1 MNEISQMVEIN
12 DCTDCTASKIQE
24 FCFAFG
30 GLRIIS
36 IRGKEQRSFHECVQS
51 VSVQEI
57 DYSGF
62 LANLV
67 NSPYIWQPS
76 SYLFLKF
83 GTTAACLIIVIHDL
97 ILLHDYDLMYNS

>member
-67 NSPYIWQPS
+67 NSPYMAT
-76 SYLFLKF
+76 K
-83 GTTAACLIIVIHDL
+83 
-97 ILLHDYDLMYNS
+97 LLSVP